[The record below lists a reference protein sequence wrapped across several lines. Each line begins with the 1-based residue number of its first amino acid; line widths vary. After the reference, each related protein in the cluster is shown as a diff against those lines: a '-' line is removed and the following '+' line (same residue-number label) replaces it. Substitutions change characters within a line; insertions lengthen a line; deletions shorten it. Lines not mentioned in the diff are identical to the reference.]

1 MIRLLFCVCIWIEQ
15 HLLSCQED
23 VKVSAIISNWKNVL
37 TIYPYFMKKTSD
49 YSQKELDLI
58 GKMKRIGTIFLRKQ
72 RIQLFQ
78 FGLYILFPD
87 PVCDVR
93 CGRLNR
99 HGRFSGR
106 LSDSTARFS
115 DGRSGFLQACFC
127 FIFHRNSTLSIWSED
142 LKSCW
147 IKPAGS
153 DLPHTMHCI
162 LRGALLLGSLHNI
175 SPEET
180 AVYHETVI
188 LSKGCLNIV
197 IFFSAS
203 CILSGTY
210 LKKFSFNCNRDGCA
224 I

>member
-15 HLLSCQED
+15 HLLSFQED

-99 HGRFSGR
+99 HGRFSAAFPTV
-106 LSDSTARFS
+106 LPAFPTA
-115 DGRSGFLQACFC
+115 DPAFC
-127 FIFHRNSTLSIWSED
+127 RPVFVSFFIETQLPLFDLKIWSHAE
-142 LKSCW
+142 
-147 IKPAGS
+147 
-153 DLPHTMHCI
+153 
-162 LRGALLLGSLHNI
+162 
-175 SPEET
+175 
-180 AVYHETVI
+180 
-188 LSKGCLNIV
+188 
-197 IFFSAS
+197 
-203 CILSGTY
+203 
-210 LKKFSFNCNRDGCA
+210 
-224 I
+224 